1 MEATQHHAAEV
12 AWRTRLEFRAARAQ
26 AGSAACPPADAAAGE
41 IVSNER
47 QLKFKLGDLDLVL
60 SPRLDAADFAW
71 MASLRGR
78 QQFTPVEANEV
89 TDRAAA
95 LLVKCA
101 RDQAPNL
108 AKEQVLDELPA
119 TACDRYDCM
128 AAIGVAMLQVSGFIP
143 TEEN

>member
-1 MEATQHHAAEV
+1 MSERQMQFKHGDLELVLTP
-12 AWRTRLEFRAARAQ
+12 RLE
-26 AGSAACPPADAAAGE
+26 GADLE
-41 IVSNER
+41 
-47 QLKFKLGDLDLVL
+47 
-60 SPRLDAADFAW
+60 W
-71 MASLRGR
+71 MNFLRGR
-78 QQFTPVEANEV
+78 RQPFTPAEADEITNK
-89 TDRAAA
+89 AAA

-101 RDQAPNL
+101 RDHAPNL